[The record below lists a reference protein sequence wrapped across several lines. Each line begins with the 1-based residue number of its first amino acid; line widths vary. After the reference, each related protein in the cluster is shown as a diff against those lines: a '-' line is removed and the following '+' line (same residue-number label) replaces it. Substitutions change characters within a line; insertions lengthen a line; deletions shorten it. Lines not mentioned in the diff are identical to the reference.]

1 MYIRYDDYSYA
12 DEDVAADYD
21 YHFYVNSRLV
31 SKNDNTWNF
40 TTLRSE
46 TSIYKYPTVKSLILY
61 DGKAKS
67 FIQSA
72 ASVSGDQTVYY
83 GVSTSQNSQPTNW
96 YSDIDDLKVTATGE
110 YYLWIKTDGN
120 KTYKALS
127 PTRCDKITVSNQAST
142 FENYYFGNSDGTQ
155 SNPFVISD
163 EEDWDF
169 LCEALNYNDIF
180 NRFSGKYFKLNNNI
194 TVSTMAGSSNHDF
207 CGNFDGNNKT
217 ITFNGGNVSIDGAA
231 LFSYISN
238 ADDIAV
244 TIKNLNVVTNITSSG
259 THTSGLVGRFWGE
272 LNIENCTVSGT
283 INTSNKYACGF
294 IGEENG
300 MAHIT
305 NCVSSITVNSSISG
319 DGTHGGFIGRTMKNT
334 NCYIEGCIFN
344 GKILTTNGTD
354 RCSGFVGWHGGSTL
368 EIKDSLYA
376 PATLASD
383 ETWALS
389 DSSATFARNG
399 GTFTNCYY
407 MSDFNDGTNFTAQG
421 KQARSITK
429 GDYVTQLNFSG
440 MATAYNKSN
449 ITKYSNNSGIK
460 YNDTFYAGS
469 GDTVNLTLSHSNK
482 TGYTFKNYTAS
493 AGTLNGTTLTMPNT
507 NVVINTAWE
516 INKYTVTWKN
526 YDGTVLETDT
536 NVPYGT
542 TPTYNS
548 ATPTKASTSQYIYTF
563 SGWSPSVSGVT
574 GNTTYTAQFSEAL
587 NKYTVT
593 WKNHDGTTL
602 ETDTNVVGGTIP
614 EYNGETPTKDADDF
628 YTYTFKGW
636 DKTVTAVTGNVTYTA
651 VYTKTPKNPITLTVC
666 DDTRKNNSFPYF
678 SEWNDSTTGSEQIY
692 PSTMLADIANKE
704 LYSLTFYSSDDVETN
719 VKGMQVYL
727 AKVDYT
733 TVTRWVD
740 IP

>member
-1 MYIRYDDYSYA
+1 MALLTGTLPYTPVGDVLGDVAITANATHYGDTGTPKKFSICNVGDTFDKNAFFENNTGSTLYIRYDDYSYA
-12 DEDVAADYD
+12 NDDVAANDD
-21 YHFYVNSRLV
+21 YHFYVKSKLV
-31 SKNDNTWNF
+31 SKSGSTWYF
-40 TTLRSE
+40 TTDLRSD
-46 TSIYKYPTVKSLILY
+46 TSITTQPSVRTLIPY
-61 DGKAKS
+61 DDGKAQTVIKS
-67 FIQSA
+67 GA
-72 ASVSGDQTVYY
+72 YASGGQTVYY
-83 GVSTSQNSQPTNW
+83 GISSSRSVQPYVW
-96 YSDIDDLKVTATGE
+96 YSDISNSNLKVTDKGE
-110 YYLWIKTDGN
+110 YFLWVKADGN
-120 KTYKALS
+120 DNYKPLS
-127 PTRCDKITVSNQAST
+127 PTVQATVTVTDNEGI
-142 FENYYFGNSDGTQ
+142 FEGTYFGNSDGTQ
-155 SNPFVISD
+155 SNPFIISNT
-163 EEDWDF
+163 ENWNF

-217 ITFNGGNVSIDGAA
+217 ITFNGGTVSIDGAA

-238 ADDIAV
+238 VDDVSV
-244 TIKNLNVVTNITSSG
+244 TIKNLNVVNNITSSAN
-259 THTSGLVGRFWGE
+259 HTSGLVGRFWGE

-294 IGEENG
+294 IGGENG
-300 MAHIT
+300 TANIT

-376 PATLASD
+376 PATLASG

-389 DSSATFARNG
+389 DNSATFARNG

-440 MATAYNKSN
+440 TATAYNKSN

-493 AGTLNGTTLTMPNT
+493 AGTLNGTTLTMPNS
-507 NVVINTAWE
+507 NMA
-516 INKYTVTWKN
+516 
-526 YDGTVLETDT
+526 
-536 NVPYGT
+536 
-542 TPTYNS
+542 
-548 ATPTKASTSQYIYTF
+548 
-563 SGWSPSVSGVT
+563 
-574 GNTTYTAQFSEAL
+574 
-587 NKYTVT
+587 
-593 WKNHDGTTL
+593 
-602 ETDTNVVGGTIP
+602 
-614 EYNGETPTKDADDF
+614 
-628 YTYTFKGW
+628 
-636 DKTVTAVTGNVTYTA
+636 
-651 VYTKTPKNPITLTVC
+651 
-666 DDTRKNNSFPYF
+666 
-678 SEWNDSTTGSEQIY
+678 
-692 PSTMLADIANKE
+692 
-704 LYSLTFYSSDDVETN
+704 
-719 VKGMQVYL
+719 
-727 AKVDYT
+727 
-733 TVTRWVD
+733 
-740 IP
+740 